1 MADFELRR
9 MQNNSGDWLG
19 WAATG
24 ALAAAYVTHEDR
36 AESRSAVSVISR
48 AQRKCSMIPFQSNFL
63 FSSTLETEFHLFI
76 PGPGAIR
83 LRPSLLAADN
93 TDYLCSC

>member
-24 ALAAAYVTHEDR
+24 ALAATYVTHEDR

-48 AQRKCSMIPFQSNFL
+48 AQRKRSMIPF
-63 FSSTLETEFHLFI
+63 
-76 PGPGAIR
+76 
-83 LRPSLLAADN
+83 
-93 TDYLCSC
+93 